1 MITETSKQAYKE
13 LNEDG
18 TSTSQKN
25 KIWRTL
31 IFNRLPMSLRE
42 IAKDTGYDINA
53 VSGRVNDLKKKGKIW
68 ESVRRAC
75 SITRKIIVPVTAHK
89 EYKAADKQEDPALL
103 IKEYSKKFNE
113 LSLLKAKITSFV
125 PREQINAFKLR
136 CFIAEFTLPES
147 FEEVLKLNEEKS

>member
-1 MITETSKQAYKE
+1 MIKETSKQAYKE

-31 IFNRLPMSLRE
+31 VFNKTPMSLRE
-42 IAKDTGYDINA
+42 IASHTGYDINA

-68 ESVRRAC
+68 ESVKRVC
-75 SITRKIIVPVTAHK
+75 SITRKMITPVTALK
-89 EYKAADKQEDPALL
+89 EYKAADKQEDPEMLV
-103 IKEYSKKFNE
+103 KEYSKKFNE
-113 LSLLKAKITSFV
+113 LSLLKAKITNLV
-125 PREQINAFKLR
+125 PREHINAFKLR

>member
-25 KIWRTL
+25 KI
-31 IFNRLPMSLRE
+31 
-42 IAKDTGYDINA
+42 
-53 VSGRVNDLKKKGKIW
+53 
-68 ESVRRAC
+68 
-75 SITRKIIVPVTAHK
+75 
-89 EYKAADKQEDPALL
+89 L